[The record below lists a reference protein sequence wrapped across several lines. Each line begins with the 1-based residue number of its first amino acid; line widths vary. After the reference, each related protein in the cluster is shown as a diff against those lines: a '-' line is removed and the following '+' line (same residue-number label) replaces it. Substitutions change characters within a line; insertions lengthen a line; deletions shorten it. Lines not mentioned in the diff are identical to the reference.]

1 MPSCLPC
8 HPHQRTFDT
17 AGVSGRRLFR
27 RLTTAMGLYFLPAV
41 YAQLA
46 SLDQEG
52 ALGFEAKRPLDVIDL
67 LDARPVVKQ
76 MAVVV
81 VLQICS
87 ITKDT

>member
-8 HPHQRTFDT
+8 HPHQRTFET
-17 AGVSGRRLFR
+17 SGVSGRRLFR

-46 SLDQEG
+46 SHDDQDPG
-52 ALGFEAKRPLDVIDL
+52 ALEFEAKRPLDVIDL

-81 VLQICS
+81 KS
-87 ITKDT
+87 